1 MGDERIMQSAIAYNE
16 REIKEKGS
24 KEDIKQ
30 GFNLW
35 IDLVSPTESEIQSVQ
50 ELFSLDAKAVESIL
64 NKSKKPQVRILED
77 HIFTIILGIKYKDL
91 RTLITDGVYLFLGAG
106 WLVTL
111 HSADLDLINNV
122 RKLFEEKNKKVL
134 GASIDGLYYSIINEI
149 VDTYEQLLT
158 AIELTITDFE
168 QRTLYRPTKK
178 MLEYLDTLSRQII
191 VLRRH
196 FWHVRDILNF
206 LIHMEKTH
214 SKKEEVKYV
223 EMAYDNVTQL
233 IQLVESYRDTI
244 NSTRDLYIANI
255 SLQMNDTMRVLAIF
269 SALVLPLTFV
279 SGIYGMNGL
288 DLNNISSLPLGFALV
303 ILTMAIIVGI
313 LFLFFRKKQ
322 WILSRRDDEL
332 LTIEDPSK
340 RENSNSNH

>member
-1 MGDERIMQSAIAYNE
+1 MQTTIAYNE
-16 REIKEKGS
+16 QEIKEGS

-30 GFNLW
+30 GYNLW
-35 IDLVSPTESEIQSVQ
+35 IDLVNPTKTEIQRIQ
-50 ELFSLDAKAVESIL
+50 ELFLLDSKAIEAIL

-77 HIFTIILGIKYKDL
+77 HTFTIILGIKYKDL
-91 RTLITDGVYLFLGAG
+91 RTLVTDGVYLFLGKG
-106 WLVTL
+106 WLITI
-111 HSADLDLINNV
+111 HSSDLDLMNSV
-122 RKLFEEKNKKVL
+122 RRLFEEKNRKVV
-134 GASIDGLYYSIINEI
+134 GASIDALFYNIISEI
-149 VDTYEQLLT
+149 VDTYEHLLT

-196 FWHVRDILNF
+196 FWHVRDILNL
-206 LIHMEKTH
+206 LIHVEKEH

-223 EMAYDNVTQL
+223 EMAYDNITQL

-269 SALVLPLTFV
+269 SAIVLPLTFI
-279 SGIYGMNGL
+279 SGVYGMNGL
-288 DLNNISSLPLGFALV
+288 DLNNISSLPVGFAIV
-303 ILTMAIIVGI
+303 ILTMVIIVGV

-322 WILSRRDDEL
+322 WILTKRDDNDEL
-332 LTIEDPSK
+332 LAGRDSSIRKSS
-340 RENSNSNH
+340 NSNS